1 MAIYGYVGLPEGG
14 PECEKIFIASLA
26 IMTYDDLFADLRIAM
41 TRMMTHKHFREWYTV
56 IYSIQKKKHACV
68 YKYII
73 IYIYTCIYTYYMHVD
88 SVQSTIPVSKE
99 TRTNALTKW
108 IVRGART

>member
-68 YKYII
+68 YIN
-73 IYIYTCIYTYYMHVD
+73 IYIYIYLYILYACWFCPVHDPSQQRNTHQRIDQV
-88 SVQSTIPVSKE
+88 IP
-99 TRTNALTKW
+99 
-108 IVRGART
+108 RGL